1 MLFTIIKWIVIFVVF
16 FFVSIILSMMQTKI
30 ELIRNRKKIK
40 IEEENLTARYIKNH
54 PWRRLS
60 DFDEKDDHRERLTSP
75 KISALLKKKAK
86 EVIEPYLI
94 SQGFY
99 PCKKNRLLYR
109 KIKNDIVFEICIEAI
124 HKSQRGRRSLE
135 GYFYPLCLVH
145 SNYDETLDD
154 PEYDYYH
161 YILVKD
167 KGEIKLPFCFDCA
180 IEENLIHAVS
190 DMKDLI
196 EDRIL
201 PFFDRYDTLQS
212 MEDMYITSYKKSDI
226 TDIKK
231 YTYLF
236 RNAIFYI
243 GEGKYQEAK
252 KELELLYQNKQMYL
266 NRNRKRL
273 TYYESFALDCNKE
286 LSYESDIRYYKSRL
300 NLYEKHIKMV
310 EMLLELIDDTSK
322 ISQWHSEQIEVANII
337 LKEAELYGCY
347 VL

>member
-16 FFVSIILSMMQTKI
+16 FFLSIILSMIQTKVKI
-30 ELIRNRKKIK
+30 IRNRKKIK
-40 IEEENLTARYIKNH
+40 IEEENLTARYIKDH

-60 DFDEKDDHRERLTSP
+60 DFDEKDDQRERLTSP

-109 KIKNDIVFEICIEAI
+109 KIKNDIVFEICIEPI
-124 HKSQRGRRSLE
+124 RKSQRGRRSLE

-145 SNYDETLDD
+145 GNYDETLDD
-154 PEYDYYH
+154 PSYDYYH
-161 YILVKD
+161 YIVVKE

-180 IEENLIHAVS
+180 IEEHLIHAVS
-190 DMKDLI
+190 DMKELI
-196 EDRIL
+196 EEKIL
-201 PFFDRYDTLQS
+201 PFFDRYDSLQS
-212 MEDMYITSYKKSDI
+212 IEAMYLASYKKSDI
-226 TDIKK
+226 TNIKT

-252 KELELLYQNKQMYL
+252 KELELLSRSKQTFL
-266 NRNRKRL
+266 NHNQKRL
-273 TYYESFALDCNKE
+273 SH
-286 LSYESDIRYYKSRL
+286 ESDIRYYERRL
-300 NLYEKHIKMV
+300 KLYDVHIKTI
-310 EMLLELIDDTSK
+310 ETLLERIDDPVK
-322 ISQWHSEQIEVANII
+322 IKQWHSGQLDAAKMI
-337 LKEAELYGCY
+337 LQEAELYGDY
-347 VL
+347 IL

>member
-16 FFVSIILSMMQTKI
+16 FFGSIILSMIQTKVKI
-30 ELIRNRKKIK
+30 IRNRKKIK
-40 IEEENLTARYIKNH
+40 MEEEALTAKYIKDH

-60 DFDEKDDHRERLTSP
+60 DFDEKDDRRERLTSQ
-75 KISALLKKKAK
+75 KITSLLNKKAK

-109 KIKNDIVFEICIEAI
+109 KIKNDIVFELCIEAI

-145 SNYDETLDD
+145 SNYDKTLDD
-154 PEYDYYH
+154 PENDYYR
-161 YILVKD
+161 YSIVKE
-167 KGEIKLPFCFDCA
+167 KAEMKLPFCFDCA

-196 EDRIL
+196 KDTFL
-201 PFFDRYDTLQS
+201 PFFDRYDNLQRI
-212 MEDMYITSYKKSDI
+212 EAMYITSYKKSDI

-252 KELELLYQNKQMYL
+252 KELELLSQNKQTFL
-266 NRNRKRL
+266 NQNQKLL
-273 TYYESFALDCNKE
+273 TYYERS
-286 LSYESDIRYYKSRL
+286 SSHESDIRYYERRL
-300 NLYEKHIKMV
+300 KLYEMHSKTI
-310 EMLLELIDDTSK
+310 ETLLELMDDTAK
-322 ISQWHSEQIEVANII
+322 IKQWHSEQMEAAKII
-337 LKEAELYGCY
+337 LKEAELYGY
-347 VL
+347 YIL